1 MKNISGDLHI
11 SLDRNLIIDLHK
23 DLFNSLDRNLIIDL
37 HKDLF
42 NSLDGDLFNSLETID
57 RDLYTG
63 LSVNGSLET
72 LLNKM
77 L

>member
-23 DLFNSLDRNLIIDL
+23 DLFNSLD
-37 HKDLF
+37 
-42 NSLDGDLFNSLETID
+42 GGLFNSLETID